1 MNLATKTLIGIVLGI
16 ITGLGL
22 SLYAPDV
29 YNPLNNYVLDP
40 IGSLFVKAI
49 KMIVV
54 PLIFTAI
61 VTSIAG
67 TGSLKKLGQIGSRTM
82 SLFVIT
88 TVIAC
93 TIGILTTMAV
103 GPGSN
108 VTIPEKVDVASNTQ
122 FTPQI
127 PTVKDMIVNIMPSN
141 AIGAMAQG
149 DLLQVLTFSIF
160 FGVAMTILGD
170 RVALLRTVLN
180 QLNELMMKLVDI
192 LMKAIPFAAFALV
205 AKAMGTA
212 GVDLIGAMF
221 MYVIAVLIAILIH
234 VFITFGTILTVM
246 SKRNAIQ
253 FLRKMTPAIG
263 TAFATSSSAAT
274 LPVTT
279 KCCENDLGIS
289 KNVSSFV
296 LPLGMTVN
304 MNGTSLHHGVA
315 AVFVAQL
322 SGIELGLSA
331 YLTVIFISLLAS
343 IGAPAIPGG
352 GFVSLSMIFLAVGL
366 PIDGIGIAIILGLFR
381 LVDMILTP
389 INVLGDA
396 VCASVIDKRLNHA
409 HNVKDQSAVS

>member
-1 MNLATKTLIGIVLGI
+1 MNLATKTLIGIVLGVVA
-16 ITGLGL
+16 GLGL
-22 SLYAPDV
+22 SLYAPGV
-29 YNPLNNYVLDP
+29 YDPLNNYLLDP
-40 IGSLFVKAI
+40 VGSLFVKAI

-67 TGSLKKLGQIGSRTM
+67 TGSLKTLGQIGSRTM

-93 TIGILTTMAV
+93 TIGILTTNIIA
-103 GPGSN
+103 PGSN
-108 VTIPEKVDVASNTQ
+108 VSIPENVSGVGKTP
-122 FTPQI
+122 PQI
-127 PTVKDMIVNIMPSN
+127 PSVKDMILNIIPSN

-149 DLLQVLTFSIF
+149 DLLQVLTFAIF
-160 FGVAMTILGD
+160 FGVALTMLGE
-170 RVALLRTVLN
+170 RAASLRIVMN

-192 LMKAIPFAAFALV
+192 LMKVIPFAAFALV
-205 AKAMGTA
+205 AKSMGTA

-221 MYVIAVLIAILIH
+221 MYIVAVIIAILIH
-234 VFITFGTILTVM
+234 VIVTFGSILTVL

-279 KCCENDLGIS
+279 KCCENELMIS

-322 SGIELGLSA
+322 SGIELGLTA

-366 PIDGIGIAIILGLFR
+366 PIDGVGIAIILGLFR
-381 LVDMILTP
+381 LVDMLLTP

-396 VCASVIDKRLNHA
+396 VCASVIDRSLN
-409 HNVKDQSAVS
+409 NVEQVKDQSAFS

>member
-1 MNLATKTLIGIVLGI
+1 MNLATKTLIGIVLGVVA
-16 ITGLGL
+16 GLTL
-22 SLYAPDV
+22 SLYAPGV
-29 YNPLNNYVLDP
+29 YNPLNNYLLDP
-40 IGSLFVKAI
+40 VGSLFVKAI

-67 TGSLKKLGQIGSRTM
+67 TGSLKTLGQIGSRTM

-93 TIGILTTMAV
+93 TIGILTTNIIA
-103 GPGSN
+103 PGSN
-108 VTIPEKVDVASNTQ
+108 VSIPENVSGVGKTP
-122 FTPQI
+122 PQI
-127 PTVKDMIVNIMPSN
+127 PSVKDMILNIIPSN

-149 DLLQVLTFSIF
+149 DLLQVLTFAIF
-160 FGVAMTILGD
+160 FGVALTMLGE
-170 RVALLRTVLN
+170 RAASLRIVMN

-192 LMKAIPFAAFALV
+192 LMKVIPFAAFALV

-221 MYVIAVLIAILIH
+221 MYVVAVVIAILIH
-234 VFITFGTILTVM
+234 VIVTFGSILTVL

-279 KCCENDLGIS
+279 KCCENDLMIS

-322 SGIELGLSA
+322 SGIELGLTA

-366 PIDGIGIAIILGLFR
+366 PIDGVGIAIILGLFR
-381 LVDMILTP
+381 LVDMLLTP

-396 VCASVIDKRLNHA
+396 VCASVIDRSLN
-409 HNVKDQSAVS
+409 NVEQVKDQSAVS

>member
-1 MNLATKTLIGIVLGI
+1 MNLATKTLIGIVLGVVA
-16 ITGLGL
+16 GLGL
-22 SLYAPDV
+22 SLYAPGV
-29 YNPLNNYVLDP
+29 YNPLNNYLLDP
-40 IGSLFVKAI
+40 VGSLFVKAI

-67 TGSLKKLGQIGSRTM
+67 TGSLKTLGQIGSRTM

-93 TIGILTTMAV
+93 TIGILTTTIIA
-103 GPGSN
+103 PGSN
-108 VTIPEKVDVASNTQ
+108 VSIPENVSGVGKEP
-122 FTPQI
+122 PQI
-127 PTVKDMIVNIMPSN
+127 PSVKDMILNIIPSN

-149 DLLQVLTFSIF
+149 DLLQVLTFAIF
-160 FGVAMTILGD
+160 FGVALTMLGE
-170 RVALLRTVLN
+170 RAASLRIVMN

-192 LMKAIPFAAFALV
+192 LMKVIPFAAFALV

-221 MYVIAVLIAILIH
+221 MYIVAVIIAILIH
-234 VFITFGTILTVM
+234 VIVTFGSILTVL

-279 KCCENDLGIS
+279 KCCENELMIS

-322 SGIELGLSA
+322 SGIELGLTA

-366 PIDGIGIAIILGLFR
+366 PIDGVGIAIILGLFR
-381 LVDMILTP
+381 LVDMLLTP

-396 VCASVIDKRLNHA
+396 VCASVIDRSLN
-409 HNVKDQSAVS
+409 NVEQVKDQSAVS

>member
-1 MNLATKTLIGIVLGI
+1 MNLATKTLLGIVLGVAA
-16 ITGLGL
+16 GLGL

-29 YNPLNNYVLDP
+29 YNPLNNYLLDP
-40 IGSLFVKAI
+40 VGSLFVKAI

-93 TIGILTTMAV
+93 TIGILTTLV
-103 GPGSN
+103 IGPGSN
-108 VTIPEKVDVASNTQ
+108 VTIPENVAGVGNAA
-122 FTPQI
+122 PQI
-127 PTVKDMIVNIMPSN
+127 PSIKDMIVNIIPSN

-149 DLLQVLTFSIF
+149 DLLQVLTFAIF
-160 FGVAMTILGD
+160 FGVALTILGE
-170 RVALLRTVLN
+170 RAASLRNVMN
-180 QLNELMMKLVDI
+180 ELNELMMKLVDI

-221 MYVIAVLIAILIH
+221 MYVIAVIIAIIIH
-234 VFITFGTILTVM
+234 VFVTFGTILTVL
-246 SKRNAIQ
+246 SKRNAIH

-279 KCCENDLGIS
+279 KCCENELMIS

-366 PIDGIGIAIILGLFR
+366 PIDGVGIAIILGLFR
-381 LVDMILTP
+381 LVDMLLTP

-396 VCASVIDKRLNHA
+396 VCASVIDRRLNFGEQI
-409 HNVKDQSAVS
+409 KDQSAVS